1 MLEEESLP
9 LLDEESLPEEEAV
22 EDVGLGMVG
31 SGMR

>member
-9 LLDEESLPEEEAV
+9 LLDEVSLPDEEEVDDA
-22 EDVGLGMVG
+22 GFGRVG